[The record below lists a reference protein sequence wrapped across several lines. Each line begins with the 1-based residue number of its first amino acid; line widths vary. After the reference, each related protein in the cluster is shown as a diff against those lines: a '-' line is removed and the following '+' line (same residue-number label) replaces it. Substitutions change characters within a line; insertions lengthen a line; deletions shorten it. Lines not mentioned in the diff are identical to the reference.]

1 MNVKF
6 PHKFSKQEAIERVKY
21 ILAEAK
27 PKLGD
32 KGEITEERW
41 EGDTLHF
48 AFNAQGQHISGQL
61 YVREHEYEIN
71 AKLPLLMRI
80 FEGRLEKM
88 IMDQASQMLG
98 K

>member
-6 PHKFSKQEAIERVKY
+6 PHKFSKLEAIERVKH

-32 KGEITEERW
+32 KATIDEERW

-48 AFNAQGQHISGQL
+48 AFNAQGQHISGTL
-61 YVREHEYEIN
+61 DVRDTEYEIN
-71 AKLPLLMRI
+71 AKLPLMMRL

-88 IMDQASQMLG
+88 IMDQASQML